1 MPKTTDADAP
11 IVLAPSEQLHPDV
24 RLTLDV
30 LLAARREEKPRTR
43 DLSPCS
49 LVANLKEGPL
59 DELLVSVEEAA
70 RRLGVGRS
78 AMYELLA
85 SGQIGRVKVGRRT
98 LVPVQELR
106 SWVDRNVLAVGLAV
120 TTTR

>member
-1 MPKTTDADAP
+1 M
-11 IVLAPSEQLHPDV
+11 
-24 RLTLDV
+24 
-30 LLAARREEKPRTR
+30 
-43 DLSPCS
+43 
-49 LVANLKEGPL
+49 
-59 DELLVSVEEAA
+59 DELLVCVEEAA

-85 SGQIGRVKVGRRT
+85 SGQIARVKIGRRT

-106 SWVDRNVLAVGLAV
+106 AWVDRNVLAVGLAV

>member
-1 MPKTTDADAP
+1 MLTG
-11 IVLAPSEQLHPDV
+11 SEF
-24 RLTLDV
+24 R
-30 LLAARREEKPRTR
+30 
-43 DLSPCS
+43 
-49 LVANLKEGPL
+49 EGPL

-120 TTTR
+120 TTTL

>member
-1 MPKTTDADAP
+1 M
-11 IVLAPSEQLHPDV
+11 
-24 RLTLDV
+24 
-30 LLAARREEKPRTR
+30 
-43 DLSPCS
+43 
-49 LVANLKEGPL
+49 

-106 SWVDRNVLAVGLAV
+106 RWVDLNVLAVGLAV

>member
-1 MPKTTDADAP
+1 M
-11 IVLAPSEQLHPDV
+11 
-24 RLTLDV
+24 
-30 LLAARREEKPRTR
+30 
-43 DLSPCS
+43 
-49 LVANLKEGPL
+49 

-85 SGQIGRVKVGRRT
+85 SGQIGRVKIGRRT

-106 SWVDRNVLAVGLAV
+106 VWVDLAVKAGVNAA
-120 TTTR
+120 R